1 MNTGKS
7 YNERVQRRKNAIL
20 GNAEIL
26 RLVKQYYNAEQ
37 RRNDIMK
44 NLVKINRNLRNIKNT
59 NAFKAAYAASRPAYK
74 ARRNNHTQARKNM
87 YNAEQAIVKRARKV
101 VPRRNLPVNAY
112 FVFKKVMNVVPKNA
126 KSPRK
131 NNNNNNVFYN
141 SAESLENM
149 LRKGYRTMPYQPRP
163 KNAKL
168 NALYWSLKK

>member
-7 YNERVQRRKNAIL
+7 YNERVQRRKNLVL
-20 GNAEIL
+20 GNAEIV

-37 RRNDIMK
+37 RRNNIYK
-44 NLVKINRNLRNIKNT
+44 NIHRISLKLKNYPNA
-59 NAFKAAYAASRPAYK
+59 NAFRAADEALRPEYTAL
-74 ARRNNHTQARKNM
+74 RNNHTRARKNM
-87 YNAEQAIVKRARKV
+87 YNAKQAIVKRARKV

-112 FVFKKVMNVVPKNA
+112 FVFKKVMNVVPKNV

-131 NNNNNNVFYN
+131 NNNNNVFYN
-141 SAESLENM
+141 AAESKGNM
-149 LRKGYRTMPYQPRP
+149 IRMGYRTMPSQPRP